1 LPEIYGLG
9 FAYRAPSG
17 RLTVSFQWD
26 RIEYSNIVDSLGLAR
41 DGETIDDV
49 DELHL
54 GAEYVFLHATPIIAV
69 RLGTWWEPDHQLR
82 TTIND
87 PLLRALL
94 PAGEDEMHYAAGL
107 GVAMQ
112 SFQIDLGVDFAD
124 RVDAVSLSAI
134 YSF

>member
-1 LPEIYGLG
+1 
-9 FAYRAPSG
+9 
-17 RLTVSFQWD
+17 
-26 RIEYSNIVDSLGLAR
+26 VDSLDL
-41 DGETIDDV
+41 DDQTV
-49 DELHL
+49 DDADELHL
-54 GAEYVFLHATPIIAV
+54 GAEYVFLRPTPIIAV

-82 TTIND
+82 ATIDD
-87 PLLRALL
+87 PLLRSLL
-94 PAGEDEMHYAAGL
+94 PPGDDEIHYAAGL